1 MYRISVSPSGRGH
14 CRRCRSVIA
23 KGETRLE
30 VCAFVR
36 PGRYTLLLRYMGQGG
51 WDGGVGSGGARGRRG
66 ARAAAPGP
74 RAAAACDVPP
84 VARGDARGD
93 AVVGRRV
100 GRRGTVPR
108 PVWGVRE
115 RGARRRV
122 CALSVRSAARR
133 RGGGAAVCGPRVLP
147 PVVAGYG
154 GEGLGERCF
163 FCGGWWGD
171 RARGI
176 WLWTC
181 ERVCV
186 VCCAFLC
193 VCASPLWRASG
204 GGCAYSF
211 VHYHP
216 HDPIP
221 SGGPPE
227 GMYTRSFI
235 TTPFSSC
242 RGPPEGRF
250 APRPPRAQSD

>member
-84 VARGDARGD
+84 VARGDARGA
-93 AVVGRRV
+93 AVVGRRA
-100 GRRGTVPR
+100 GRRGAVPR
-108 PVWGVRE
+108 PVRGVRE

-122 CALSVRSAARR
+122 CALSVRPAARR

-147 PVVAGYG
+147 SVVAGG
-154 GEGLGERCF
+154 WACEAV
-163 FCGGWWGD
+163 FCDGWWGQLGD
-171 RARGI
+171 SDLDLRECVYA
-176 WLWTC
+176 
-181 ERVCV
+181 VCF
-186 VCCAFLC
+186 CLC
-193 VCASPLWRASG
+193 VYISFPEALQR
-204 GGCAYSF
+204 GCAYPF
-211 VHYHP
+211 VHY
-216 HDPIP
+216 IN
-221 SGGPPE
+221 PP
-227 GMYTRSFI
+227 
-235 TTPFSSC
+235 
-242 RGPPEGRF
+242 
-250 APRPPRAQSD
+250 

>member
-84 VARGDARGD
+84 VARGDARGA
-93 AVVGRRV
+93 AVVGRRA
-100 GRRGTVPR
+100 GRRGAVPR
-108 PVWGVRE
+108 AVWGVRE
-115 RGARRRV
+115 LGARPRV

-147 PVVAGYG
+147 PVVAGWG
-154 GEGLGERCF
+154 GGGAWGRGCF
-163 FCGGWWGD
+163 VMVGGVA
-171 RARGI
+171 ARGG
-176 WLWTC
+176 LVVDLR

-186 VCCAFLC
+186 VSVCFRLC
-193 VCASPLWRASG
+193 VRL
-204 GGCAYSF
+204 
-211 VHYHP
+211 
-216 HDPIP
+216 P

-227 GMYTRSFI
+227 GGVHICLFI
-235 TTPFSSC
+235 I
-242 RGPPEGRF
+242 PP
-250 APRPPRAQSD
+250 